1 MAAQTA
7 LKRRYDAEEEGK
19 IAQDGERKAAPT
31 ETRKYFHFLVI
42 MLPFFT
48 LIMTCNYCS
57 YSMSAR
63 KCDKIGQP
71 SFQMAS

>member
-31 ETRKYFHFLVI
+31 EERKFIF
-42 MLPFFT
+42 
-48 LIMTCNYCS
+48 NS
-57 YSMSAR
+57 
-63 KCDKIGQP
+63 
-71 SFQMAS
+71 